1 MAGGM
6 YTAPER
12 VVRDGVLVCFAGER
26 MTMEDARRRGLLEEP
41 APADPDARLAELTAL
56 SAKELAAHAARIG
69 AVHAKGANKQTV
81 ARAIIAKE
89 SGK

>member
-6 YTAPER
+6 YTAPAR

-26 MTMEDARRRGLLEEP
+26 MTVDDARRRGLVEEP
-41 APADPDARLAELTAL
+41 ATADEAARMA
-56 SAKELAAHAARIG
+56 ELAAHAASIG

>member
-6 YTAPER
+6 YTAPAR

-26 MTMEDARRRGLLEEP
+26 MTVDDARRRGLVEES
-41 APADPDARLAELTAL
+41 APADEAARMAELTAM
-56 SAKELAAHAARIG
+56 SAKELAAHAASIG